1 MKIENMTMADI
12 EARMA
17 QIATEMD
24 AEGADLDALTEEV
37 RKLNARKDELRKAE
51 KRSELRKA
59 VAGGAGVVLDMPGNR
74 GEQRTYDASSPEYRS
89 AFFKDLMGAEMTQE
103 ERAAFVHTTA
113 NTAAVLPTTTL
124 NNIWDLVSTQ
134 HSIMGDI
141 TIYRTG
147 TVIEVIKHTAITAGA
162 AKSVS
167 ENAANDDENNTFV
180 KVVLSGKDFSK
191 HVDIT
196 YAMERMS
203 VEALEEYLTNEI
215 ADQLGAAM
223 ADDVV
228 AQINTDMASGNKISS
243 AKADTLTF
251 AEVAKAFGLLER
263 ADNVVVYGKRSTI
276 YSYLVGMVDAN
287 GRPVFQ
293 PSAQAGAAGVI
304 LGAAIKIEDSVA
316 ANELLIGDA
325 KKVAYNMVQDI
336 MIESDRDIKKHVTTH
351 SGYARGSGALIAP
364 KAFAKITVTQG

>member
-1 MKIENMTMADI
+1 MNIENMTMADI

-59 VAGGAGVVLDMPGNR
+59 VAGGAGVVLDMPGNQ
-74 GEQRTYDASSPEYRS
+74 GEERTYDASSPEYRS